1 MIFSHE
7 WDEALFKDRI
17 DRKKKAD
24 KRKKLLAL
32 INDKSTTEGEK
43 DNARKLLLKF
53 E

>member
-17 DRKKKAD
+17 NRKKKED
-24 KRKKLLAL
+24 KRKMLLAM
-32 INDKSTTEGEK
+32 INDKVTTEGEK

-53 E
+53 K